1 MRTMKVVHTT
11 SGNVATPV
19 LYCVSCANCLAFD
32 WKPAPKRQP
41 PSLKAYLLPYA
52 PTGS

>member
-1 MRTMKVVHTT
+1 MRAIDTV
-11 SGNVATPV
+11 SGNVVTPV

-32 WKPAPKRQP
+32 WKPAAEPQP
-41 PSLKAYLLPYA
+41 PSLKAYLLPYL